1 MIDYTDNLHQVMVD
15 PDEDVEDDEYYTG
28 EIYEVESSSG
38 YYLDLGY
45 DIAGLIG
52 CGDDTNLYLWM
63 RTSAYNKDDSDDAK
77 EISLFGVTYKPMNNI
92 SFKFETGTAGDDNV
106 MRVGLG
112 YMF

>member
-1 MIDYTDNLHQVMVD
+1 MKD
-15 PDEDVEDDEYYTG
+15 PDEDVEDDDGVG

-45 DIAGLIG
+45 DIASLVG
-52 CGDDTNLYLWM
+52 CGDESNLYLWM
-63 RTSAYNKDDSDDAK
+63 RTSAYNKDDNDTAN
-77 EISLFGVTYKPMNNI
+77 EITLFGVTYKPMNNI
-92 SFKFETGTAGDDNV
+92 SFKFETGTSGDDDV